1 MKPLVSILI
10 PAFNDERWIARAIES
25 ALAQTWPRK
34 EIIVVDDGST
44 DATPRVASR
53 VGSTRVKV
61 VTRPHLGA
69 AAARNEAFRLSQGDY
84 IQWLDADDLL
94 APDKIEQ
101 QLAALDAR
109 SGPSTLFSSA
119 WGQFIYNP
127 ARARFRPT
135 ALWGDL
141 SPFVWLLRKMESNL
155 HMQTATW
162 LVSRRLTDAAG
173 PWDERLSTDDDGEYF
188 CRVLMK
194 SDAVRFVPQARVFY
208 RMPDATR
215 LSAIGLSSTK
225 MDSQFRSTRL
235 HIEYLRSFEDNETV
249 RYACLMYLQRRLVDV
264 SPDRRDIFEQAH
276 QLALELGGRLQVP
289 RVSWKYSIV
298 EALLGRRAALRA
310 RIVVPQVRWSL
321 ARLGAMTV
329 SHLTQ
334 WIRRPRT

>member
-1 MKPLVSILI
+1 M
-10 PAFNDERWIARAIES
+10 
-25 ALAQTWPRK
+25 
-34 EIIVVDDGST
+34 
-44 DATPRVASR
+44 
-53 VGSTRVKV
+53 V
-61 VTRPHLGA
+61 VT
-69 AAARNEAFRLSQGDY
+69 
-84 IQWLDADDLL
+84 I
-94 APDKIEQ
+94 
-101 QLAALDAR
+101 
-109 SGPSTLFSSA
+109 
-119 WGQFIYNP
+119 
-127 ARARFRPT
+127 
-135 ALWGDL
+135 
-141 SPFVWLLRKMESNL
+141 
-155 HMQTATW
+155 
-162 LVSRRLTDAAG
+162 
-173 PWDERLSTDDDGEYF
+173 
-188 CRVLMK
+188 
-194 SDAVRFVPQARVFY
+194 DAVRFVPQARVFY